1 MCQQYVFHMLSII
14 QQFCVS
20 LPIPI
25 DGQRINKYNSF
36 PSTKQSSNI
45 GVDWVA
51 EMAFWFSLLY
61 NIVRTML
68 TLYLASLVHEYTKKI
83 QRCLREV
90 PSRSWSIEVG
100 SLSIQLHISLAI
112 WNKFM
117 QYLLNDN
124 VLYLP
129 PSPLLDF
136 FVFCSG
142 LFHGRHNVLVNN
154 YRWMLQRYQ
163 PPASLR

>member
-1 MCQQYVFHMLSII
+1 MLSII

-25 DGQRINKYNSF
+25 DGQRINKYNSL

-129 PSPLLDF
+129 PPP
-136 FVFCSG
+136 
-142 LFHGRHNVLVNN
+142 
-154 YRWMLQRYQ
+154 YWMF
-163 PPASLR
+163 SLSVRVYSMEDTTF